1 MAQIDSIRALFSSDQ
16 HSLGRFRRDSSVL
29 LEITRTR
36 TELADLRRLA
46 ASPNGT
52 VGRMRS
58 DSAIVRAIQR
68 DLIAIDSLKA
78 DMKKHPLRYIAF

>member
-1 MAQIDSIRALFSSDQ
+1 M
-16 HSLGRFRRDSSVL
+16 L

-36 TELADLRRLA
+36 TELAELRGLA

-52 VGRMRS
+52 FGRVRS

-68 DLIAIDSLKA
+68 DLVAIDSLKA